1 MTVNV
6 WRRFAWVNVWMIG
19 FGTAGLWLVLSEPVP
34 AVVFAVVVLVGLL
47 RLPVSLFYG
56 WGERGGSNLNDLA
69 RLYLDAWKQLWRQRW
84 ILWIFGLVALLM
96 ILAALMGEHFAAV
109 LLSDQLDELRAEWSR
124 GPVGSVTSMPIG
136 DRLRLMLPGSLA
148 SSSMT
153 VVGRFVPGTGFRL
166 HPLGTPLFALLLL
179 ASAGWLNG
187 RLKSLARESEYARE
201 ARFIQTLIVPLAV
214 VSVALAV
221 VLPREHWL
229 MLREM
234 AKDGARPYSVPV
246 LVLSVGG
253 LALLSLVVNGALIGA
268 LAGSL
273 RRVAQSD
280 RVTGDTF
287 FRDSV
292 RYFRPIA
299 GVYLFLALVG
309 VIVTIPTLLLT
320 MGATVMR
327 SPSSGSLW
335 MSLPRIWGLVSLIFM
350 FVVYAPVIR
359 GTGAWGSIRQGLA
372 DWFSHIGEVVSFVA
386 LGFTFLMVPVVV
398 LDLSER
404 LLGIRMWP
412 SPFTAGHWLTLAV
425 SGIELL
431 VWALLAAFMAVAVW
445 EFYWRITQAGR
456 SGPPAAEAS

>member
-1 MTVNV
+1 MNV

-19 FGTAGLWLVLSEPVP
+19 FGIAGLWLVRSEPVP

-47 RLPVSLFYG
+47 RLPVSLFYEP
-56 WGERGGSNLNDLA
+56 GEGARRNLNDLA
-69 RLYLDAWKQLWRQRW
+69 RLYLGAWKQLWRQRW
-84 ILWIFGLVALLM
+84 ILWIFGLVALLV
-96 ILAALMGEHFAAV
+96 ILGGLIADYSAAV

-187 RLKSLARESEYARE
+187 RLKSLAREPEYARE
-201 ARFIQTLIVPLAV
+201 ARFIRTLIVPLAV

-292 RYFRPIA
+292 RYFRPVA
-299 GVYLFLALVG
+299 GVYLVLAL
-309 VIVTIPTLLLT
+309 IAAPIAIPTLLLP
-320 MGATVMR
+320 MGTTVVW
-327 SPSSGSLW
+327 SPSLTSLW

-372 DWFSHIGEVVSFVA
+372 DWFSHIGEVVSFIA

-404 LLGIRMWP
+404 LLGINVWP
-412 SPFTAGHWLTLAV
+412 SPFAAGHWVRFAMSAV
-425 SGIELL
+425 EALL
-431 VWALLAAFMAVAVW
+431 VALLTAFMAVAVW